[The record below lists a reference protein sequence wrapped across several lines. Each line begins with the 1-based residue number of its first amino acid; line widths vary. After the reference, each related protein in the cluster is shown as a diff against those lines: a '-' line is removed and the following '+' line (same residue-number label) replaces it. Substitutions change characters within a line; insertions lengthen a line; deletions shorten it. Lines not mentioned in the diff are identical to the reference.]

1 MLYFIILMLFYI
13 VALSWGWYYLFMKLL
28 EEAPWYGLLIYF
40 LISLFVI
47 PALLVAIAGGI
58 YFVYKGF
65 IAFIFE
71 AWKDFTVDVELVD
84 SPV

>member
-1 MLYFIILMLFYI
+1 MSLAWRS
-13 VALSWGWYYLFMKLL
+13 VFMDML
-28 EEAPWYGLLIYF
+28 EEFPWYGMLIYF

-47 PALLVAIAGGI
+47 PVLVMAIAVVI

-71 AWKDFTVDVELVD
+71 AWKDFTVDVEPVDPLV
-84 SPV
+84 